1 MNPVISPFYR
11 ITANYFLLVI
21 RHFQVLFQIHL
32 PLEELNLNIKDFEV
46 QSVQRGSFTE
56 PVIQSVVSGTTPA

>member
-11 ITANYFLLVI
+11 FTANFFLLVI

-56 PVIQSVVSGTTPA
+56 PVIQSVVSGATPA